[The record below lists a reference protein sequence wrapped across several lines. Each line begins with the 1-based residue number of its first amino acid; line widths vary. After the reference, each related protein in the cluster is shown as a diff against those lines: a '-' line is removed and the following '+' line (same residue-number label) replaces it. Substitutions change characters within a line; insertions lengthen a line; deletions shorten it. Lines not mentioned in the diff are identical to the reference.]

1 MSKSVKNRSIQLL
14 LEQKVIIYSDQI
26 TKFLNLNLLKEK
38 QLKRA
43 VKKHLLKA
51 RRNIYLCYS
60 RHYFGGIEIIITS
73 SINSSQKIAICNS
86 EEL

>member
-51 RRNIYLCYS
+51 RRNIYLYYS